1 MRLPYTPLALFAIAL
16 GGCAQN
22 PAPAASTGSST
33 AASSDPAA
41 DWVARAA
48 AAVRVSDD
56 PYDLRDCEFVSV
68 LSVPGGWD
76 GELKSMTPAEVNALN
91 EMKVATVR
99 AGGNFVLLYPGP
111 EASGEAYLCT
121 E

>member
-1 MRLPYTPLALFAIAL
+1 MRRYGALALLPLAVAA
-16 GGCAQN
+16 CAQ
-22 PAPAASTGSST
+22 STVT
-33 AASSDPAA
+33 TASSVAA
-41 DWVARAA
+41 APGGDWVERAA

-68 LSVPGGWD
+68 LTVPAGWD
-76 GELKSMTPAEVNALN
+76 GKLESMTPSEDNALS
-91 EMKVATVR
+91 EMKLATVR

-111 EASGEAYLCT
+111 EPSGEAYLCT

>member
-1 MRLPYTPLALFAIAL
+1 MMRRYAALALVPLALAA
-16 GGCAQN
+16 CAQN
-22 PAPAASTGSST
+22 SAAPASSV
-33 AASSDPAA
+33 SSVPSQ

-68 LSVPGGWD
+68 LSVPAGWD
-76 GELKSMTPAEVNALN
+76 GKLESMSPSEESALN
-91 EMKVATVR
+91 EMKLETVR

-111 EASGEAYLCT
+111 EPSGEAYLCT